1 MANIL
6 IVDDDETFVLSL
18 VEGLFPQKPDYR
30 IFSAKNGK
38 EAVKVL
44 KARKID
50 LVVTDIKMPEM
61 DGFELV
67 AFISKNYKAISIIVI
82 TAFGTPEI
90 EKTLNEIGALQY
102 LEKPLDINVLE
113 ERIMEGLKQ
122 LSDGYVKGVSLSS
135 FLQMIALERET
146 CTLTIKSNE
155 KVGQLF
161 FDNGLLIDAEYD
173 NKQGEEICYEIL
185 TWEDVEIEIEKKCKK
200 KEAVIDKALNHLLI
214 EAYRRKDEL
223 KKRQDE
229 LLNAREGDND
239 LLLFA
244 EDRIDVYGN
253 LNNKEI
259 KMDIKK
265 LQDSINVLKED
276 LGDGLLATDIYAVTD
291 GQSVAAYN
299 TNPKACAL
307 FNRMT
312 FQMNRSL
319 KDSGFPTIGKYYMMD
334 LVDKKRVVVMPM
346 GDYQWGILLD
356 GSVALGLLLNVALPK
371 AIDNFEQAITA

>member
-18 VEGLFPQKPDYR
+18 VEGLFPQKPDFKV
-30 IFSAKNGK
+30 FSARNGK
-38 EAVKVL
+38 EAVKTL

-67 AFISKNYKAISIIVI
+67 AYISKNYKTISIIVI

-90 EKTLNEIGALQY
+90 EKNLNEIGAFQY

-113 ERIMEGLKQ
+113 EKIIEGLKQ
-122 LSDGYVKGVSLSS
+122 LSNGYVKGVSLTS
-135 FLQMIALERET
+135 FLQMIAMERET

-155 KVGQLF
+155 KVGQLYF
-161 FDNGLLIDAEYD
+161 NDGALIDAEYD
-173 NKQGEEICYEIL
+173 NKQGEEISYEIL

-200 KEAVIDKALNHLLI
+200 KVASIDKALNHLLL

-229 LLNAREGDND
+229 LANVGEGDDD
-239 LLLFA
+239 LFPLA
-244 EDRIDVYGN
+244 EDKIDSKEN
-253 LNNKEI
+253 LNYKEK

-265 LQDSINVLKED
+265 LQDSIKTLKED
-276 LGDGLLATDIYAVTD
+276 LGDGLISSDIWTATD
-291 GQSVAAYN
+291 GQAIASYN
-299 TNPKACAL
+299 TQPKATAL

-319 KDSGFPTIGKYYMMD
+319 KDSGFPVIGKYYLLD
-334 LVDKKRVVVMPM
+334 LADKKRVVVIPL
-346 GDYQWGILLD
+346 GDYQWGMLMD
-356 GSVALGLLLNVALPK
+356 GSVAMGLLLNVALPK

>member
-18 VEGLFPQKPDYR
+18 VEGLFPQKPDFKV
-30 IFSAKNGK
+30 FSARNGK

-61 DGFELV
+61 DGFQLV
-67 AFISKNYKAISIIVI
+67 AYLSKNYKAISIIVI

-90 EKTLNEIGALQY
+90 EKSLNEIGAFQY

-113 ERIMEGLKQ
+113 EKIIEGVKQ
-122 LSDGYVKGVSLSS
+122 LSNGYVKGVSLSS

-155 KVGQLF
+155 KIGQLYF
-161 FDNGLLIDAEYD
+161 NGGVLIDAQYD
-173 NKQGEEICYEIL
+173 NKQGEEIAFEIL
-185 TWEDVEIEIEKKCKK
+185 TWEDVEIEIEKKCEKK
-200 KEAVIDKALNHLLI
+200 AAVIDKALNHLLL
-214 EAYRRKDEL
+214 EAYRRKDEQ

-229 LLNAREGDND
+229 LANSGEGDEY
-239 LLLFA
+239 LLPLA
-244 EDRIDVYGN
+244 EEGIYINEN
-253 LNNKEI
+253 LNFKEK

-265 LQDSINVLKED
+265 LQDALKTLKED
-276 LGDGLLATDIYAVTD
+276 LGDGLLASDIYSNSD
-291 GQSVAAYN
+291 GQSIAGYN
-299 TNPKACAL
+299 SNPKACAL

-312 FQMNRSL
+312 FQMNRTL
-319 KDSGFPTIGKYYMMD
+319 KESGFPVVGKYYMLD

-346 GDYQWGILLD
+346 GDYQWGMLLD
-356 GSVALGLLLNVALPK
+356 GAVALGLLLNIALPK
-371 AIDNFEQAITA
+371 AIDTFEQAITA

>member
-6 IVDDDETFVLSL
+6 IVDDDETFVLSV
-18 VEGLFPQKPDYR
+18 VEGLFPQKPDFKV
-30 IFSAKNGK
+30 FSAKNGK
-38 EAVKVL
+38 EAVKML
-44 KARKID
+44 KTRKID

-67 AFISKNYKAISIIVI
+67 AYISKNYKTISIIVI

-90 EKTLNEIGALQY
+90 EKNLNEIGAIQY

-113 ERIMEGLKQ
+113 EKIIEGLKQ

-135 FLQMIALERET
+135 FLQMIAMERET

-155 KVGQLF
+155 KVGRIY
-161 FDNGLLIDAEYD
+161 FDQGALIDAEYD
-173 NKQGEEICYEIL
+173 NQQGEETSYEIL
-185 TWEDVEIEIEKKCKK
+185 TWDDVEIEIEKKCIKK
-200 KEAVIDKALNHLLI
+200 VVTIDKALNHLLL

-223 KKRQDE
+223 KKRQDD
-229 LLNAREGDND
+229 LAKNGAGDED
-239 LLLFA
+239 ILPLA
-244 EDRIDVYGN
+244 EEEIYINEN
-253 LNNKEI
+253 LNLKEK

-265 LQDSINVLKED
+265 LQDSLKTLKED
-276 LGDGLLATDIYAVTD
+276 LGDGLLASDIYANID
-291 GQSVAAYN
+291 GQSIAGYN
-299 TNPKACAL
+299 SNPKACAL

-312 FQMNRSL
+312 YQMNRSL
-319 KDSGFPTIGKYYMMD
+319 KESGFPTVGKYYMMD

-346 GDYQWGILLD
+346 GDYQWGMLLD

-371 AIDNFEQAITA
+371 AIDNFEQAVTA